1 MSPRDPVGTAA
12 PTPDEAQTRA
22 ACDPAIEPWVLRNGP
37 MCDCDAWGYLCNQGR
52 QCPHRPAP
60 AEAATEIGAQAK
72 DDDVTDRILAGM
84 ARVAGAVVGVVVF
97 GLVVAGVVA
106 QTLQWLP

>member
-22 ACDPAIEPWVLRNGP
+22 ACDPAIEPWTLRSGP
-37 MCDCDAWGYLCNQGR
+37 MCDCQAWGFMCDQGR
-52 QCPHRPAP
+52 RCPRRPAP
-60 AEAATEIGAQAK
+60 AEAATEIGATSK
-72 DDDVTDRILAGM
+72 DDDAMDRILAGM